1 MTKLCD
7 IDRNLHTTVR
17 NKSFGYAGW
26 QKGLT
31 TNVIHPVRRC
41 PQSTQKHKDRLQ
53 KHFTDLNRTQKA
65 LWSAWRWL

>member
-7 IDRNLHTTVR
+7 IDRNLHTTGR
-17 NKSFGYAGW
+17 NKSFGYARFR
-26 QKGLT
+26 KGGIR
-31 TNVIHPVRRC
+31 NRIHPVRPC

-65 LWSAWRWL
+65 EL